1 MDINS
6 LFRGGKSDAAGKK
19 NRSSCVKDAEDHQGH
34 LQTDDLR
41 DGRFQDPGKNSADVI
56 ASVFGREDLY
66 RIGGDEFV
74 VVMEGKERQA
84 ESTHLLQ
91 EFMAR
96 IQDYHERKGL
106 KPWEQV
112 YAAAGIADYT
122 SGKDTCTEDVLKRA
136 DMAMYTKKVEM
147 KAARTE

>member
-1 MDINS
+1 M
-6 LFRGGKSDAAGKK
+6 
-19 NRSSCVKDAEDHQGH
+19 
-34 LQTDDLR
+34 
-41 DGRFQDPGKNSADVI
+41 I